1 MRERAKGNMERK
13 DMMHNARYNGK
24 NRNHRN
30 LKDKVNVVKTVD
42 VHGNEREILSFDA
55 SGYTN
60 HTFESNEE
68 MKQHDRKMQ
77 QMRKNGEIGLYNPKR
92 NDMQIRMMRK
102 ARGIN
107 VHGQKGSV
115 FTHNGQGVMKEKISF
130 KDRAKKGAEK
140 RARSQKLAMRQKAEL
155 AKAKEQGPK
164 AEVRFYGKAKGSRK
178 RLDLLNL

>member
-1 MRERAKGNMERK
+1 MERK
-13 DMMHNARYNGK
+13 DMMHRAR
-24 NRNHRN
+24 HR
-30 LKDKVNVVKTVD
+30 
-42 VHGNEREILSFDA
+42 G
-55 SGYTN
+55 G
-60 HTFESNEE
+60 FESLQDIQ
-68 MKQHDRKMQ
+68 QHDRKMQ
-77 QMRKNGEIGLYNPKR
+77 QMRKNEEIGLYNPKR

-155 AKAKEQGPK
+155 AKEQGPK
-164 AEVRFYGKAKGSRK
+164 TEVRFYGKAKGSRK
-178 RLDLLNL
+178 RLDLLYL